1 MNIQDNQAPFRAQRQ
16 TPHMDG
22 APTALD
28 RTANLIPAEQQSGG
42 MTNVRVD
49 GGLTLAFET
58 LGPRHPPTATQLIT
72 RRERDGYKVRT
83 PRGSASRTEAVIIN
97 TGGGVA
103 GGDRVAIDVRAAPE
117 TRATVTS
124 AQAERIYGTDHPA
137 SAQID
142 IAISIGANAEFAW
155 LPQETILFDTSR
167 LRRRITVELAPTATL
182 LMGELVILG
191 RSAMGETLRTGLF
204 HDQWRIKRDGQ
215 LLFAENVRLDGDV
228 AAQLGRKG
236 SAESARS
243 FGTVVAVMPNA
254 ELKLA
259 QLRGALTDEPH
270 AAASRIGDMIVARV
284 LAPSG
289 LAARNAV
296 SRVLETLNSDPLP
309 RVWST

>member
-1 MNIQDNQAPFRAQRQ
+1 VASLAVTVSRSMCAPRQRRARLSPARRPNASTAPIIRLPRRSTLPCQSA
-16 TPHMDG
+16 PHAD
-22 APTALD
+22 
-28 RTANLIPAEQQSGG
+28 
-42 MTNVRVD
+42 
-49 GGLTLAFET
+49 
-58 LGPRHPPTATQLIT
+58 
-72 RRERDGYKVRT
+72 
-83 PRGSASRTEAVIIN
+83 
-97 TGGGVA
+97 
-103 GGDRVAIDVRAAPE
+103 
-117 TRATVTS
+117 
-124 AQAERIYGTDHPA
+124 
-137 SAQID
+137 
-142 IAISIGANAEFAW
+142 FAW

-284 LAPSG
+284 LAPTG